1 MEHTTK
7 LFFLG
12 TAAADF
18 SPRLKTD
25 CANRF
30 DKDARRA
37 SCMMIGQNYMVD
49 CGLYALESLRI
60 AGADIS
66 KITDIF
72 VTHTHADH
80 FIADHVAQ
88 IAAGK
93 PQPLRLW
100 VRRDAEIPEIPNVE
114 VIHMPRHTVMEVAPG
129 MTVESVDANHHPG
142 TFPQHYIF
150 TIGGK
155 QLLYATD
162 GAWFLYES
170 YRYLRNRGLDMMI
183 IDATCGDYV
192 GDYRMGE
199 HNSIPMIRLMLPSLR
214 TWGALREDS
223 RVLLTHLAPRL
234 HVSHDETVALV
245 AKDGMEVAYDGLELD
260 F

>member
-18 SPRLKTD
+18 SPLLKTD
-25 CANRF
+25 CKDRF
-30 DKDARRA
+30 DKDARRS
-37 SCMMIGQNYMVD
+37 SCMLIGEHYMVD
-49 CGLYALESLRI
+49 CGLYAMESLRI
-60 AGADIS
+60 AGTDIS

-72 VTHTHADH
+72 VTHLHADH
-80 FIADHVAQ
+80 FVAEHAEQ

-93 PQPLRLW
+93 DKPLRLW
-100 VRRDAEIPEIPNVE
+100 VRRDAELPEMANVE
-114 VIHMPRHTVMEVAPG
+114 VIRMPRHTVMEVAEG
-129 MTVESVDANHHPG
+129 FTVESIDANHHPG

-150 TIGGK
+150 TINGK

-170 YRYLRNRGLDMMI
+170 YRYLRDRNLDMMI
-183 IDATCGDYV
+183 MDCTCGDYV

-199 HNSIPMIRLMLPSLR
+199 HNSIPMIRLMLPSMK
-214 TWGALREDS
+214 TWGAINDNT
-223 RVLLTHLAPRL
+223 RVFLTHLAPRL
-234 HVSHDETVALV
+234 HKPHDETVALV
-245 AKDGMEVAYDGLELD
+245 APDGMEVAYDGLELD

>member
-25 CANRF
+25 CADRF

-37 SCMMIGQNYMVD
+37 SCILIGERYMVD
-49 CGLYALESLRI
+49 CGLYAMESLRI
-60 AGADIS
+60 AGTDIS

-72 VTHTHADH
+72 VTHFHADH
-80 FIADHVAQ
+80 FVADHAAQ

-93 PQPLRLW
+93 EVPLRLW
-100 VRRDAEIPEIPNVE
+100 VRRDAELPEIPNVE
-114 VIHMPRHTVMEVAPG
+114 VVRMPKHTVMEVAEG
-129 MTVESVDANHHPG
+129 MTVESIDANHHPS

-150 TIGGK
+150 TINGK

-162 GAWFLYES
+162 GAWFLTES
-170 YRYLRNRGLDMMI
+170 YKYLKDRNLDMMV

-199 HNSIPMIRLMLPSLR
+199 HNSIPMLRLMLPSLK
-214 TWGALREDS
+214 TWGVINDGTK
-223 RVLLTHLAPRL
+223 VYLTHLAPRL
-234 HVSHDETVALV
+234 HLPHEETVDLV